1 MTSMSK
7 SSHVIYL
14 LRILFKLKKQMRYP
28 NKKQYGFTLLEVL
41 MVVAMLAIV
50 GGAIITNYSGLEQKA
65 SAGTAAHS
73 ISGVANSI
81 TVYQVTEASLPNNM
95 ESLIAATPTS
105 PVFEAD
111 IPDNAAE
118 GATAGALAAHLPHSL
133 EDKLTVTDVNPEPL
147 LDAGIT
153 MIRYMDLAGNATTD
167 GDHNLTIKGADGL
180 ATVVENVLEMDI
192 PGHAF
197 EIPLSTDGNR
207 GRGYHVEVPAVV
219 TAGGTIPMAVWNAGD
234 NGYNNIVV
242 GGQKTSV
249 LVALGI
255 GDASSLVGDGV
266 FTNLGDAPYKGGVAK
281 NEYNHYI
288 ALIDVSVEPAKFV
301 AVVCPHGHFNDSEYS
316 ESRGTGGD
324 GHSH

>member
-1 MTSMSK
+1 MK
-7 SSHVIYL
+7 YSH
-14 LRILFKLKKQMRYP
+14 KKQF
-28 NKKQYGFTLLEVL
+28 GFTLLEVL

-50 GGAIITNYSGLEQKA
+50 GGAIITNYGGLENKA
-65 SAGTAAHS
+65 STGTAAHS
-73 ISGVANSI
+73 IPGIANAI
-81 TVYQVTEASLPNNM
+81 IVYQATEASLPNNM

-118 GATAGALAAHLPHSL
+118 GATAGAFAAHLPSSL
-133 EDKLTVTDVNPEPL
+133 QSKLTITPIDPEPL

-167 GDHNLTIKGADGL
+167 GDHDLAIKGADGL
-180 ATVVENVLEMDI
+180 ATAVENVLEMDI

-219 TAGGTIPMAVWNAGD
+219 TAGGNIPMAVWNAGD
-234 NGYNNIVV
+234 NGYNNLLV
-242 GGQKTSV
+242 GGARTSV

-255 GDASSLVGDGV
+255 GDASSLVGGGT

-281 NEYNHYI
+281 NQYNHYI
-288 ALIDVSVEPAKFV
+288 ALIDVSVEPARFV
-301 AVVCPHGHFNDSEYS
+301 GVICPHGHFGDAEYA
-316 ESRGTGGD
+316 ESRGSGA
-324 GHSH
+324 GHAHEH